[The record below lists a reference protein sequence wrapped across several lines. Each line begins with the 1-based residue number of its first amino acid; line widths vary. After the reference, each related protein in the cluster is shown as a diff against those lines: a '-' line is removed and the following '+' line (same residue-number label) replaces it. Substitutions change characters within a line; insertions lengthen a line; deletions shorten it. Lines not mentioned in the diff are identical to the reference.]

1 MDTSSMVA
9 DRESQPHTE
18 HYADGTVKLSGFH
31 LDGEMHGAWEF
42 YRLDGSLM
50 RTGSFDRGRQV
61 GPWRTF
67 DRSGQL
73 VKETDFGTPP
83 GAEEG
88 AAP

>member
-1 MDTSSMVA
+1 MDTSSMATKPVPKA
-9 DRESQPHTE
+9 HIE

-61 GPWRTF
+61 GPWRTL
-67 DRSGQL
+67 DRSGRL
-73 VKETDFGTPP
+73 VKETDFGD
-83 GAEEG
+83 AVKR
-88 AAP
+88 